1 MDGFIG
7 TRSEWSCSVIQNMK
21 STIKNLKIKKMKK
34 RNLGLL
40 LVSIGVGI
48 YVGYVVIG
56 ILTQN
61 IIPYLTK
68 CSIDDNI
75 DGTISLNC
83 DLTALGGAITD
94 IGIGAVI
101 ALLLFKIQTD
111 QSDRLTKVSRSVTE
125 KVYARK
131 VEYYT
136 CDIMFDEP
144 EGTNPTDAERIAR
157 EKAQKLV
164 DEIKHDATRVEKITI
179 EGRGEALHLTLKEGI
194 IKITLPTVT
203 RQNYGIITQSSRIH
217 IQCTDFALLDKILS
231 VKNRPYWDLQWH
243 VSPKY
248 DVHNLITKIREAT
261 GKTPSSKSGS
271 GVGEKIVW
279 GLASYPITEENRSI
293 VITITESY
301 ISLTNQ
307 SKSINGGF
315 YKAHKIFLPEKLIAI
330 LFGEVPLE
338 EIREMIKQS
347 NEP

>member
-125 KVYARK
+125 KVYAR
-131 VEYYT
+131 
-136 CDIMFDEP
+136 
-144 EGTNPTDAERIAR
+144 
-157 EKAQKLV
+157 
-164 DEIKHDATRVEKITI
+164 
-179 EGRGEALHLTLKEGI
+179 
-194 IKITLPTVT
+194 
-203 RQNYGIITQSSRIH
+203 
-217 IQCTDFALLDKILS
+217 
-231 VKNRPYWDLQWH
+231 
-243 VSPKY
+243 
-248 DVHNLITKIREAT
+248 
-261 GKTPSSKSGS
+261 
-271 GVGEKIVW
+271 
-279 GLASYPITEENRSI
+279 
-293 VITITESY
+293 
-301 ISLTNQ
+301 
-307 SKSINGGF
+307 
-315 YKAHKIFLPEKLIAI
+315 
-330 LFGEVPLE
+330 
-338 EIREMIKQS
+338 
-347 NEP
+347 